1 MWGQYDIAVFVL
13 ERDIFAR
20 HCIASCLSWDRR
32 THIAGQASAI
42 HEMLAL
48 LDRAEKPPRIDV
60 ILLDA
65 GDESTPSELQDAIKT
80 LLNRLPKARIICLA
94 NTPDPTNAHA
104 AAQAGAAAY
113 FIRDQVGLAVAS
125 AICVAMHNA
134 FTMTHELAAYALD
147 RTSWPCQVYI
157 LPERRHHPELPQ
169 RVEQALELCVLD
181 GLPAE
186 VAADEMGVSTNTVRS
201 YVKEGYRILE
211 AEDGRHYPWTM
222 SPMERAFLRIN
233 ALEGDSEI
241 PAERDEFVA

>member
-1 MWGQYDIAVFVL
+1 MWGPYDILVFIL
-13 ERDIFAR
+13 EHDIFAR
-20 HCIASCLSWDRR
+20 HSIASCLSWDRR
-32 THIAGQASAI
+32 TRVAGQASAI
-42 HEMLAL
+42 HELLAL
-48 LDRAEKPPRIDV
+48 IERLGKLPRIDA
-60 ILLDA
+60 ILLDSGSA
-65 GDESTPSELQDAIKT
+65 PDPASLEDEIRT
-80 LLNRLPKARIICLA
+80 LRAALLEVKIICLA
-94 NTPDPTNAHA
+94 NRPDPAMAHA
-104 AAQAGAAAY
+104 AARAGAVAY
-113 FIRDQVGLAVAS
+113 FVREQVGLALAS
-125 AICVAMHNA
+125 AICVAVHNT

-147 RTSWPCQVYI
+147 RSTWPCEVHI

-233 ALEGDSEI
+233 ALEGDTDTPSN
-241 PAERDEFVA
+241 RGEFVA